1 MITLFAWVTLIPF
14 ADPAYYQ
21 LRSTLA
27 IPTSDILPLTDS
39 LGLHPALGKL
49 KGLYDE
55 GMLAVVQGVGYPNPN
70 RSHFRSMDIWH
81 TAKPETMER
90 SGWLGRYLDA
100 CQCGQDQPLPAVSVG
115 DQLNSMFYAE
125 TTLVPTDAL

>member
-1 MITLFAWVTLIPF
+1 MKMIAAKIPAPFSSVANLIDILMHTRQ
-14 ADPAYYQ
+14 AQ
-21 LRSTLA
+21 
-27 IPTSDILPLTDS
+27 TSDILPLTDS

-100 CQCGQDQPLPAVSVG
+100 CQCGQDQPLPAVSVK
-115 DQLNSMFYAE
+115 SKAF
-125 TTLVPTDAL
+125 TPPRVH